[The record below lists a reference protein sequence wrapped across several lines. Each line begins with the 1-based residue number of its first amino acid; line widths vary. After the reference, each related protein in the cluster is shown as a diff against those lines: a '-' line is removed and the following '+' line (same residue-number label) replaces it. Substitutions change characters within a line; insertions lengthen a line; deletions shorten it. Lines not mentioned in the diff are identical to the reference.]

1 MFKQPFSR
9 GGVGLIG
16 YLLCH
21 LVRTI
26 RHTYYYLRS
35 ASLKSSWFLSRT
47 AVCIV
52 HSKIKIR
59 FGVFLITK
67 LLTPRRTTRG
77 MPLHNIIYTYQ
88 YYNRNTVGGYF
99 YFIRNNNGLEPSH
112 MYTVYIPDN
121 SCFILLTHQ
130 RKWLFLREEESDFH
144 LFVSFIPRS
153 SGSFI
158 D

>member
-1 MFKQPFSR
+1 MVGRVGTLDSVAAAALSQRRLLKMRWKMFTRRQPFSR

-35 ASLKSSWFLSRT
+35 ASLTSSWFSSRT

-67 LLTPRRTTRG
+67 LLASRRKMQG

-88 YYNRNTVGGYF
+88 YYNRNMVPGYF
-99 YFIRNNNGLEPSH
+99 YFIFNNNGLDPRH
-112 MYTVYIPDN
+112 NMYTLYISDN
-121 SCFILLTHQ
+121 
-130 RKWLFLREEESDFH
+130 
-144 LFVSFIPRS
+144 
-153 SGSFI
+153 
-158 D
+158 